1 MIVPYRKYRA
11 PSTHPLSN
19 GYVERLPLLSVRPT
33 CNRKDQKVWAIVD
46 SGADM
51 CTFGSEIAALLDIDL
66 KKGRP
71 LEMFGLVG
79 GAELGWVHQINLAVQ
94 GPPEEALPSININV
108 AFTETIRQSFRQLRR
123 ELGNKWRPLDI
134 LCARSVEP
142 FHRSL

>member
-19 GYVERLPLLSVRPT
+19 GYVERLPLLSVRLT

-46 SGADM
+46 SAADM

-79 GAELGWVHQINLAVQ
+79 GAELGWVHQIPMSKHGFDLEQIFEVNNTTMDHYQ
-94 GPPEEALPSININV
+94 NDSSIISPTEA
-108 AFTETIRQSFRQLRR
+108 
-123 ELGNKWRPLDI
+123 G
-134 LCARSVEP
+134 
-142 FHRSL
+142 